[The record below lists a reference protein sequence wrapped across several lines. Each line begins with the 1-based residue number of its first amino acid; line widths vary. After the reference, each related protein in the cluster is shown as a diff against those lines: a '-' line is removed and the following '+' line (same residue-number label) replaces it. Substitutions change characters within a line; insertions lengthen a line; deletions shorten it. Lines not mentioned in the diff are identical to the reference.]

1 MELTQIYPTTVVDK
15 GMIIMD
21 AFMILYI
28 CVCMCV
34 FSVFRSNGLLLS
46 YSEESCEDMSC
57 GEDSPWGSPGSD
69 GEGAF
74 FPSTFL
80 RSKK

>member
-1 MELTQIYPTTVVDK
+1 MY
-15 GMIIMD
+15 
-21 AFMILYI
+21 
-28 CVCMCV
+28 V
-34 FSVFRSNGLLLS
+34 FYVFCSNGLLLF